1 MNFSPSALAAPTHIA
16 RFMAVIVLALCVLA
30 TPHVAQAQDVAST
43 TAVVRIPG
51 ETRIEKL
58 GDLNFGDILPGDS
71 GGTITLD
78 TASNVSTTGTV
89 QSLGGDPVAA
99 EFLIT
104 RQILA
109 DFPSY
114 DGPQSGD
121 TIELA
126 HISLPGETMTLRD
139 FTTDFNRPGFFGLP
153 AYFFRTSFDFRVA
166 GTLDVAADQEPGS
179 YLGFFTVIIDYN

>member
-1 MNFSPSALAAPTHIA
+1 MLFALLGLAAPQA
-16 RFMAVIVLALCVLA
+16 
-30 TPHVAQAQDVAST
+30 AQAQDASST

-58 GDLNFGDILPGDS
+58 GDLNFGDILPGTD
-71 GGTITLD
+71 GGTITINP
-78 TASNVSTTGTV
+78 AGNVSTTGTV
-89 QSLGGDPVAA
+89 QSLGGDPAAA

-114 DGPQSGD
+114 DGPQAGD
-121 TIELA
+121 TIELT
-126 HISLPGETMTLRD
+126 HISLPGETMRLRD
-139 FTTDFNRPGFFGLP
+139 FSTDFDRPGFFGLP